1 MGLKKRKLG
10 DDATLLGD
18 QMRKLHPKL
27 RMFAR
32 ADDEVNFER
41 SSFASAMVH
50 FDASA
55 IEGHGA
61 EDEERTHQSRIRRK
75 LDKEPQKSLSENVAV
90 NTFVWN
96 INGDLKCEQLRLN
109 AITERAAQPD
119 VALIELGE
127 PLKLPD
133 VEIRLSE
140 PPVPQA
146 SERNVPG
153 RDLGG
158 KDVLIG
164 IIDVGGFDFSH
175 SDFLKDNGETRWI
188 RIWDQGENGLRPP
201 PSQGV
206 DGHTF
211 QGLDYGSEL
220 TSDMMNEA
228 IRDSRTENLPAFSLE
243 PQTQMSLSSH
253 GTHVASIAAGNRGVC
268 RNSPIAGVLIDVPI
282 EEARDRRKSFYD
294 STRIVAA
301 VDYLTKLADSLNLKL
316 SINISLGTNGG
327 GHDASNGASRMID
340 HLLAMPGRSVCV
352 AAGNA
357 GQEAPAEPGDFGFV
371 MGRIHSSGQIAAR
384 GLTQDIDWIVAGEAH
399 KTVTDDGEEIF
410 TQVADVSENELEIWY
425 SGSDRFSITVT
436 PPGMDPIGPIS
447 PQQYMQNAMLSDG
460 SMLSIYNE
468 LYHPANGANYI
479 AVYLSPFF
487 VPGEPVVGVRPG
499 QWKITLHGDEIRA
512 GHYHAWI
519 ERDDPRRLG
528 ILEDKQAWNF
538 PSFFSER
545 SNVDNSSV
553 SSLACGQRVVSV
565 ANFDQAENAIN
576 ITSSEGPTR
585 DGRAKPDVAAPGTDI
600 VAANGFYGDGD
611 SPWVSMTGTSMA
623 SPYVCGV
630 AGLMLE
636 AAENLTA
643 AQICGII
650 QRTSQP
656 LPGATYEWAKDA
668 GYGVLDGAACVA
680 EARNL
685 SSREKVDP

>member
-1 MGLKKRKLG
+1 MALKKRKPG
-10 DDATLLGD
+10 DDKILLGD

-32 ADDEVNFER
+32 ANDDVNFER
-41 SSFASAMVH
+41 SSFASAMAVT
-50 FDASA
+50 DQP
-55 IEGHGA
+55 
-61 EDEERTHQSRIRRK
+61 DEKDFERVGVERRHQSKDRRK
-75 LDKEPQKSLSENVAV
+75 LGKGRQAALSENVEV
-90 NTFVWN
+90 NTFVWSD
-96 INGDLKCEQLRLN
+96 NGDLNCEKLKLN
-109 AITERAAQPD
+109 ALIERAQAPG

-127 PLKLPD
+127 PLKQPD
-133 VEIRLSE
+133 VEVSLTE
-140 PPVPQA
+140 PPTPKTSA
-146 SERNVPG
+146 RNVPG

-175 SDFLKDNGETRWI
+175 PDFLKDNGETRWI
-188 RIWDQGENGLRPP
+188 RIWDQGEDGLRPP
-201 PSQGV
+201 PSE
-206 DGHTF
+206 
-211 QGLDYGSEL
+211 GLDASHFERLNFGSEL
-220 TSDMMNEA
+220 TGDMMNDA
-228 IRDSRTENLPAFSLE
+228 INASATEKLPAFALE
-243 PQTQMSLSSH
+243 PQSQMSLSSH

-268 RNSPIAGVLIDVPI
+268 RNAAIAGVLIDIPQ
-282 EEARDRRKSFYD
+282 EEVGDRRKSFYD
-294 STRIVAA
+294 STRVAA
-301 VDYLTKLADSLNLKL
+301 AVEYLTALADSLRLRL

-340 HLLAMPGRSVCV
+340 NLLATPGRSVCV

-357 GQEAPAEPGDFGFV
+357 GQEAPAEPGDFGFI
-371 MGRIHSSGQIAAR
+371 MGRIHSSGRIAAR
-384 GLTQDIDWIVAGEAH
+384 GLTKEIDWIVAGEAQ
-399 KTVTDDGEEIF
+399 KTVTDDGEEAFI
-410 TQVADVSENELEIWY
+410 QVADVSENELEIWY
-425 SGSDRFSITVT
+425 SGADRISITVT

-447 PQQYMQNAMLSDG
+447 PREYMQNAMLNDG
-460 SMLSIYNE
+460 SMLSVYNE

-499 QWKITLHGDEIRA
+499 QWRITLHGDEIRD
-512 GHYHAWI
+512 GRFHAWI

-528 ILEDKQAWNF
+528 ILEHKQAWNF
-538 PSFFSER
+538 PSFFAER

-565 ANFDQAENAIN
+565 ANLDEEENAIN

-585 DGRAKPDVAAPGTDI
+585 DGRQKPDVAAPGTDI

-611 SPWVSMTGTSMA
+611 HPWVSMTGTSMA
-623 SPYVCGV
+623 SPFVCGV

-650 QRTSQP
+650 QRTSRP
-656 LPGATYEWAKDA
+656 LPGATFDWAKDA
-668 GYGVLDGAACVA
+668 GYGVLNSEACVA
-680 EARNL
+680 EARDL
-685 SSREKVDP
+685 YKRDKVDP